1 MDHPPAGRNGQPPAA
16 PQGLPKHDQIVTEGT
31 PIVLGDFKVTP
42 VSIPGHTPGAMG
54 YIFPVKDNGKT
65 RIAALYGGTILT
77 PGPISDENLAIYV
90 KSVDHFRNETKKAG
104 VEVALQNHPLMLPLQ
119 SSIDKLRARKNGDAN
134 PFVIGKG
141 NYQKFA
147 DVMYQCSEVNVARRK
162 SS

>member
-1 MDHPPAGRNGQPPAA
+1 
-16 PQGLPKHDQIVTEGT
+16 
-31 PIVLGDFKVTP
+31 
-42 VSIPGHTPGAMG
+42 
-54 YIFPVKDNGKT
+54 
-65 RIAALYGGTILT
+65 
-77 PGPISDENLAIYV
+77 
-90 KSVDHFRNETKKAG
+90 
-104 VEVALQNHPLMLPLQ
+104 MLPLQ